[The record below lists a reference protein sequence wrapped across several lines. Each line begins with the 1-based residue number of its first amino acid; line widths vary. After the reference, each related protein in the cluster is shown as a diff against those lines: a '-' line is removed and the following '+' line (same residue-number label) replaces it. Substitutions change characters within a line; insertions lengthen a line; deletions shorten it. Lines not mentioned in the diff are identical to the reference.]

1 MPFDQKIT
9 LITPYISEIR
19 MTSGTLLRA
28 ARPVAL
34 IVGASSGIGEALARH
49 LAKEG
54 YAVALVA
61 RRIEV
66 LRKLAA
72 EINQGHA
79 DPIAFPFA
87 HDTTHY
93 TEIPTLFQQI
103 SQQAPGL
110 ELVVYAAGIMPTLAP
125 DEFDFTKDQSILD
138 INLLGAIAWLNE
150 AAKRFSQTKRGTIV
164 GIGSVA
170 GDRGRRGNTVYA
182 ASKAALDTYL
192 ESLRNRL
199 APHDVHVLTVKP
211 GPVRT
216 PMTAHLK
223 NQPFIIEP
231 HQAAM
236 RIAKAIHSR
245 RNIVYVPGI
254 WRPIMWIIRQIPS
267 FLFRK
272 MSF

>member
-1 MPFDQKIT
+1 
-9 LITPYISEIR
+9 
-19 MTSGTLLRA
+19 MTSGALLRA
-28 ARPVAL
+28 SRPVAL

-49 LAKEG
+49 LVKDG

-61 RRIEV
+61 RRIEI

-72 EINQGHA
+72 ELNQGHT

-93 TEIPTLFQQI
+93 TEIPALFQQI
-103 SQQAPGL
+103 SQEVPGL
-110 ELVVYAAGIMPTLAP
+110 ELVVYAAGVMPHVDR
-125 DEFDFTKDQSILD
+125 DEFDFAKDQQIVET
-138 INLLGAIAWLNE
+138 NFLGAIAWINE

-164 GIGSVA
+164 GISSVA
-170 GDRGRRGNTVYA
+170 GDRGRRGNTVYG
-182 ASKAALDTYL
+182 ASKAALDAYL

-199 APHDVHVLTVKP
+199 AQDNVHVLTVKP

-216 PMTAHLK
+216 PMTEHLK

-236 RIAKAIHSR
+236 RIAKAIHAR
-245 RNIVYVPGI
+245 RNVVYVPGI

-267 FLFRK
+267 AIFRK
-272 MSF
+272 MSI